1 MANGTTASDEPIV
14 SINVTP
20 LVDVVLVL
28 LIVLMVAATSLAARS
43 LSLDLP
49 RAQTGEIADAPLA
62 ISLDKQER
70 LFVDGVEMNIEQLR
84 AKTRGARLKNPELR
98 AVIAADGA
106 ARHQGVVSVLDALRK
121 EGVFRFALNVDPNE
135 LPRR

>member
-1 MANGTTASDEPIV
+1 MANGMSSSDEPIV

-43 LSLDLP
+43 LSVDLP
-49 RAQTGEIADAPLA
+49 RAQTGEITDAPLA
-62 ISLDKQER
+62 ISLDKRER
-70 LFVDGVEMNIEQLR
+70 LFVDGTPVGLEGLGERTRAAR
-84 AKTRGARLKNPELR
+84 AKNSELR

-106 ARHQGVVSVLDALRK
+106 ARHQAVVSVLDVLRK
-121 EGVFRFALNVDPNE
+121 EGVFRFALNVDPDE
-135 LPRR
+135 LSRR

>member
-1 MANGTTASDEPIV
+1 MANAASSNDDPIV

-70 LFVDGVEMNIEQLR
+70 LFVDGVAVSLEELR
-84 AKTRGARLKNPELR
+84 ERTRSARSKNPELR

-106 ARHQGVVSVLDALRK
+106 VRHQGVVSVIDALRK

-135 LPRR
+135 LTRR

>member
-1 MANGTTASDEPIV
+1 
-14 SINVTP
+14 
-20 LVDVVLVL
+20 
-28 LIVLMVAATSLAARS
+28 
-43 LSLDLP
+43 
-49 RAQTGEIADAPLA
+49 
-62 ISLDKQER
+62 
-70 LFVDGVEMNIEQLR
+70 LFVDGAQSSIEQLR
-84 AKTRGARLKNPELR
+84 ARARALRTKNPDLR